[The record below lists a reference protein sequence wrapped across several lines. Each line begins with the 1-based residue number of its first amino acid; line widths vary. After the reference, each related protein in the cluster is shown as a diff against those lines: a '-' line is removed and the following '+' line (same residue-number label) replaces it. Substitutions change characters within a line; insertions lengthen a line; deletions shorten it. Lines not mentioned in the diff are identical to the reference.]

1 MRSSSTKKLSG
12 YACPWTSYNPHDTQQ
27 TKNPHYYDNR
37 SSSVAN
43 TPPFH
48 TNPPSTTPF
57 YTNPFPS
64 NPVPTAPPLPPYQ
77 SSSSSGYTAS
87 DVLML
92 AMRLQCNFQWQ
103 PQNGQLVYL
112 KKSKECV
119 IVFSTNINLVY
130 IVHNQNPISLQ
141 VSASDINDLDT
152 LLTQYFQE

>member
-1 MRSSSTKKLSG
+1 
-12 YACPWTSYNPHDTQQ
+12 
-27 TKNPHYYDNR
+27 
-37 SSSVAN
+37 
-43 TPPFH
+43 
-48 TNPPSTTPF
+48 
-57 YTNPFPS
+57 
-64 NPVPTAPPLPPYQ
+64 
-77 SSSSSGYTAS
+77 
-87 DVLML
+87 ML